1 MGSITTWM
9 RLEPRCR
16 NDDMSAGLQARIY
29 DPLWLLARQWQIGE
43 FDGDD
48 AGSPAM
54 ARFKAETS
62 GLTRF
67 HPGSIAPNT
76 RLKAAAYSGAQ
87 TPLEPLVEREVVRPA
102 EAAPARAEKLRLA
115 IESGIYFLRLL
126 DQQTMSR
133 SYRDSFIQKYSL
145 PPLTDDQ
152 RAEID
157 AIVEQAWST
166 AGCYGAR
173 VMGAGF
179 GGSILALVQRTGTA
193 AFEKAMARPVLF
205 CSTADGAYARR
216 ARAGRTSDG

>member
-87 TPLEPLVEREVVRPA
+87 TPLEPLAEREVVRPA

-145 PPLTDDQ
+145 PPLADDQ

-157 AIVEQAWST
+157 ADSLSLLSL
-166 AGCYGAR
+166 
-173 VMGAGF
+173 M
-179 GGSILALVQRTGTA
+179 
-193 AFEKAMARPVLF
+193 
-205 CSTADGAYARR
+205 
-216 ARAGRTSDG
+216 AGRVPDGRQLYFSITLGDDGDFVFPADLGIAS